1 MFSDKLALWMFWQFM
16 GLINIGGV
24 VGCVISEDPWVF
36 VGLPNA
42 VEVRQAFL
50 IVFYVTLNPICNNA
64 WNKFTSLGVALTQFF
79 FFHMVFFIVVLFF
92 FSLGEALTQFFFFT
106 WSFLS
111 LSFFFFCL
119 IVILT

>member
-36 VGLPNA
+36 VDLPNA
-42 VEVRQAFL
+42 VKVRQAFL

-64 WNKFTSLGVALTQFF
+64 WNKFTSMGVALTQFF
-79 FFHMVFFIVVLFF
+79 FFFSHGLFYRF
-92 FSLGEALTQFFFFT
+92 P
-106 WSFLS
+106 
-111 LSFFFFCL
+111 FFFCL